1 MMKTLQAISDIGVLV
16 VEWLLP
22 SILTWYREKIM
33 EIDLSLNRSLE
44 ELVSSYFEAYEAG
57 MMCESF
63 LDVNADST
71 AADVSDYYVLE
82 NYLSDMEAI

>member
-57 MMCESF
+57 FGCDSF
-63 LDVNADST
+63 LDVNVDST
-71 AADVSDYYVLE
+71 EADVSDYYVLE
-82 NYLSDMEAI
+82 NYLSDMGAL